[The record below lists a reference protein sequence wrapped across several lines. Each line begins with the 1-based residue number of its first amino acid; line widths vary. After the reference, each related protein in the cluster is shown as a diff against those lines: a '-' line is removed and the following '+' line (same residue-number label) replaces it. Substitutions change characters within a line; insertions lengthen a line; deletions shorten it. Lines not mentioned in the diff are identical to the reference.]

1 MVEQEN
7 KRGVPIRS
15 LDTGTLELG
24 NEVAKAISELLK
36 AAPKVALSGDIAA
49 AGGLADLIG
58 FIHQMR
64 WSGRLRVLETN
75 AARELRFLAGEVRG
89 ARSTKNEDRIGEILF
104 RFGRISKNELDR
116 ALARTTPDK
125 RLGQALV
132 ELGLINSHDV
142 FLFVKKQ
149 VEEVFFALL
158 SQRTGTYIFERE
170 DSLIA
175 DRDSEAD
182 LGLSTRQLLFE
193 GARLLDEMQY
203 FRERIPSSR
212 AIPVQRKAAAKVVPL
227 GEDLRN
233 VLALIDGVRTVEELG
248 RDSKLGERE
257 ATRALFQ
264 LMQAGHVELRDE
276 TDTLTLMSDG
286 NGGPKRLIEF
296 VNTFL
301 ATVQETLVASRE
313 PRLLE
318 LELAHFMK
326 STTKYAILFRGVN
339 IDARAQISETQILE
353 NLAAA
358 EVPDP
363 MQYLQ
368 RGFHEL
374 LCFLL
379 FVVGDAVGPQRQKQ
393 LSLILL
399 DANRTLDRDNRLTPV
414 APPQKV
420 KVVVGGEEKLAVLA
434 PDTLE
439 AALSTRDLSLSD
451 ESDTLDLDALKRR

>member
-1 MVEQEN
+1 MVEHEN

-15 LDTGTLELG
+15 VDTSTIDLSS
-24 NEVAKAISELLK
+24 EVAKAIAELLR
-36 AAPKVALSGDIAA
+36 AAPKIALSGDISA

-64 WSGRLRVLETN
+64 WSGRLRVIETN
-75 AARELRFLAGEVRG
+75 AIRELRFLAGEVRG
-89 ARSTKNEDRIGEILF
+89 ASSTQPGDRIGEILF

-116 ALARTTPDK
+116 ALTKCDANK

-132 ELGLINSHDV
+132 ELGLIGSHDV

-149 VEEVFFALL
+149 VEEVFFGLL

-170 DSLIA
+170 DSLVA
-175 DRDSEAD
+175 DRDMEAD

-203 FRERIPSSR
+203 FKERIPSPSVV
-212 AIPVQRKAAAKVVPL
+212 PVQRKAAAKVVPL
-227 GEDLRN
+227 GEDLRL
-233 VLALIDGVRTVEELG
+233 VLSLVDGTRTVEELG

-264 LMQAGHVELRDE
+264 LMQAGHIELRDE
-276 TDTLTLMSDG
+276 TDTLMTDRY
-286 NGGPKRLIEF
+286 GGPKRLIDF

-301 ATVQETLVASRE
+301 STVQETLNACGTPE
-313 PRLLE
+313 LLRSE
-318 LELAHFMK
+318 LEHFMK
-326 STTKYAILFRGVN
+326 STSKYSDLFAGVAI
-339 IDARAQISETQILE
+339 DDQAQIAETKILE
-353 NLAAA
+353 NLHGVR
-358 EVPDP
+358 VPDS

-399 DANRTLDRDNRLTPV
+399 DANRSLDRDNRLGT
-414 APPQKV
+414 PPQKV
-420 KVVVGGEEKLAVLA
+420 KVVVGGEEKLADLA

-439 AALSTRDLSLSD
+439 EALSTRDLSLVD
-451 ESDTLDLDALKRR
+451 EDFESLTRR